1 MSKLNRIAMALLLA
15 QPLVVGAGVAA
26 FAFSMVDRDSAPGPG
41 IADSD
46 AQIDNL
52 SDQFARG
59 WITTPVDYEG
69 LLRQDWVPVGST
81 DATPVTLAPTVPVKE
96 Q

>member
-1 MSKLNRIAMALLLA
+1 MSKLNRIAMAVLLA
-15 QPLVVGAGVAA
+15 QPLVVGAGAA
-26 FAFSMVDRDSAPGPG
+26 FAFAMVDRDSTPTSGLVE
-41 IADSD
+41 SD
-46 AQIDNL
+46 AQLDNL

-59 WITTPVDYEG
+59 WITTPVDYES

-81 DATPVTLAPTVPVKE
+81 DATPVTLAPTMPVKE

>member
-15 QPLVVGAGVAA
+15 QPLVVGAGAA
-26 FAFSMVDRDSAPGPG
+26 FAFSMVDRDSASGP
-41 IADSD
+41 ADSD
-46 AQIDNL
+46 AQLDNL
-52 SDQFARG
+52 SDQFAKG
-59 WITTPVDYEG
+59 WITTPVDYES

-81 DATPVTLAPTVPVKE
+81 DVTPVTLAPTTPVKE

>member
-15 QPLVVGAGVAA
+15 QPLVVGAGAA
-26 FAFSMVDRDSAPGPG
+26 FAFSMVNRDAAAGPG
-41 IADSD
+41 ASD

-59 WITTPVDYEG
+59 WITTPVDYES
-69 LLRQDWVPVGST
+69 LLRPEWVPEGST
-81 DATPVTLAPTVPVKE
+81 DATPVSLSPTMPVKE

>member
-15 QPLVVGAGVAA
+15 QPLVVGAGAA
-26 FAFSMVDRDSAPGPG
+26 FAFSMVNRDATAGPG
-41 IADSD
+41 ASD

-69 LLRQDWVPVGST
+69 LLRQEWVPEGST
-81 DATPVTLAPTVPVKE
+81 DATPVTLSPTTPVKE

>member
-15 QPLVVGAGVAA
+15 QPLVVGAGAA
-26 FAFSMVDRDSAPGPG
+26 CAFSMVDVDSAPGPG
-41 IADSD
+41 LADPD

-52 SDQFARG
+52 SDQFAKG
-59 WITTPVDYEG
+59 WITTPVDYES

-81 DATPVTLAPTVPVKE
+81 DVTPVTLAPTTPVKE